1 MATLRGN
8 LPRVY
13 YQDKLEPG
21 LALTRSLGD
30 SAAGHIGVIAEP
42 DVKRVDLTPSD
53 RFVIVAS
60 DGIWDKLS
68 NSEAVSFVGTL
79 MSERTPEQAA
89 RMLVK
94 KAYSRWGGE
103 AARYMDDLTA
113 VVVYI

>member
-1 MATLRGN
+1 M
-8 LPRVY
+8 
-13 YQDKLEPG
+13 
-21 LALTRSLGD
+21 
-30 SAAGHIGVIAEP
+30 
-42 DVKRVDLTPSD
+42 KRVDLTPSD